1 MQIEIG
7 DWKTKSQIEVAD
19 GPPIVHIPEDRVCL
33 HRTGSGGNMK
43 KSKLIF
49 DSLQTRDRRG
59 QLKNGNPPGD
69 PQVAPRCGAKTRRG
83 NGCQAPAMP
92 NGRCRMHGGTSTGPR
107 TAEGLER
114 CRTAKLKHGWYGKA
128 EAAERKRIHEQ
139 LLSEIRSCCSI
150 LASTTSSTLGK
161 VAYQRLVGFARGVPK
176 GSFLILVWKDPMQSG
191 TAKARTPALHGV
203 LPQFSKKHTR

>member
-1 MQIEIG
+1 MGSRRITPSREFRFSTR
-7 DWKTKSQIEVAD
+7 KRM
-19 GPPIVHIPEDRVCL
+19 PPSLFRSLAETLAWWCGSLARPL
-33 HRTGSGGNMK
+33 HRTGSGGNRK

-59 QLKNGNPPGD
+59 WLKNGNQPGD

-83 NGCQAPAMP
+83 NGCQVPAMP

-128 EAAERKRIHEQ
+128 EAARKEANPRTKIFWT
-139 LLSEIRSCCSI
+139 SRRRR
-150 LASTTSSTLGK
+150 LAWKPTCLNAGRFFNSLPM
-161 VAYQRLVGFARGVPK
+161 PK
-176 GSFLILVWKDPMQSG
+176 SRVLFLN
-191 TAKARTPALHGV
+191 PA
-203 LPQFSKKHTR
+203 

>member
-1 MQIEIG
+1 
-7 DWKTKSQIEVAD
+7 
-19 GPPIVHIPEDRVCL
+19 
-33 HRTGSGGNMK
+33 MK

-128 EAAERKRIHEQ
+128 EAARKEANPRTTSVWNP
-139 LLSEIRSCCSI
+139 LLLFD

-161 VAYQRLVGFARGVPK
+161 VAHQRLVGFARGVPK

>member
-1 MQIEIG
+1 
-7 DWKTKSQIEVAD
+7 
-19 GPPIVHIPEDRVCL
+19 
-33 HRTGSGGNMK
+33 MK

-59 QLKNGNPPGD
+59 WLKNGNQPGD

-92 NGRCRMHGGTSTGPR
+92 NGRCRNP
-107 TAEGLER
+107 
-114 CRTAKLKHGWYGKA
+114 
-128 EAAERKRIHEQ
+128 
-139 LLSEIRSCCSI
+139 LLLFD

-161 VAYQRLVGFARGVPK
+161 SAHQRLVGFARGVPK

-191 TAKARTPALHGV
+191 SAKARTPALHGV
-203 LPQFSKKHTR
+203 LPQFSKKYTH

>member
-1 MQIEIG
+1 LVPTLDDDCDAKRVRGTDCQSRSATG
-7 DWKTKSQIEVAD
+7 KRSLRSKSLTGRRSCIFRRT
-19 GPPIVHIPEDRVCL
+19 GVCL
-33 HRTGSGGNMK
+33 HRTGSGGNRK

-59 QLKNGNPPGD
+59 WFKNGNQRGD

-128 EAAERKRIHEQ
+128 GGHRVARCRRSLRLIPILQRIPNP
-139 LLSEIRSCCSI
+139 
-150 LASTTSSTLGK
+150 
-161 VAYQRLVGFARGVPK
+161 FRGR
-176 GSFLILVWKDPMQSG
+176 DE
-191 TAKARTPALHGV
+191 
-203 LPQFSKKHTR
+203 

>member
-1 MQIEIG
+1 
-7 DWKTKSQIEVAD
+7 
-19 GPPIVHIPEDRVCL
+19 
-33 HRTGSGGNMK
+33 MK

-49 DSLQTRDRRG
+49 DSLQTRDRLG
-59 QLKNGNPPGD
+59 WLKNGNQPGD

-83 NGCQAPAMP
+83 NGCQAPGMP

-139 LLSEIRSCCSI
+139 LLSGIRSCYSI
-150 LASTTSSTLGK
+150 
-161 VAYQRLVGFARGVPK
+161 
-176 GSFLILVWKDPMQSG
+176 
-191 TAKARTPALHGV
+191 
-203 LPQFSKKHTR
+203 